1 MKISGD
7 PYVDQYMEHLEEVK
21 ADTGRAGIGF
31 RKAYF
36 AKETG
41 KESEQF
47 TSGYNRYVF
56 EQALMKKGAYICSL
70 SENRN
75 ENMKPMQV

>member
-21 ADTGRAGIGF
+21 ADIGRAGIGF

-47 TSGYNRYVF
+47 TSGYNR
-56 EQALMKKGAYICSL
+56 
-70 SENRN
+70 
-75 ENMKPMQV
+75 